1 MPQINRIRV
10 NNVKYNFG
18 TQVYDDFMMRFN
30 CSNTIYDL
38 ANGGGKSLLML
49 LLLQNVIPN
58 CTLDDK
64 QPIEKLFRSGGG
76 NTVIHSLV
84 EWKLDACYQKDNYK
98 YMTTGF
104 CARRAKA
111 AGDEDDSAAGSAT
124 GAAGLAAGAS
134 MKAEGSLSGA
144 AGTTGSAQGSKVS
157 GGNTSVEYFN
167 YCIFYREFGDN
178 DIKNLPLVSNG
189 ERITYNG
196 LKAYLRELEKKD
208 FGVSVY
214 IFDRKGDYQN
224 FISQYGIFESQW
236 EIIRGINKTEGHVR
250 TYFETNYRTSRK
262 VVEDLL
268 IGEIIQKSFNNKLGV
283 DNDEGKMAQ
292 TLLDIKDKLLELSKK
307 HARISAYDSQ
317 MSAIDNFA
325 DYVNTFVEFYNKKD
339 ELENQLF
346 QWLVA
351 CKQEII
357 AQEKAQGSLEN
368 LLEKMQQEMVSEQR
382 SIQTAEVIS
391 EQHSLKGI
399 EEMAEESEQSVAA
412 SDKQLAELKSKLMQM
427 ESANDYSDYA
437 GYLKELETVS
447 ETINNRM
454 REKGDIIA
462 ELKAIAELI
471 KNEGAIKEAS
481 LMDRLKV
488 AESDAR
494 RSAAAL
500 EEAKAA
506 LEEERKNHTV
516 KSSFVAFTEQE
527 IAGEEK
533 QLAALMEKAGLIV
546 AENAEEEIETV
557 HEQIDLEKCML
568 EEESRRY
575 EEASKKLS
583 QCNAD
588 ISGLSVRNEILRQE
602 MDRAQE
608 TIGRQAQDGERLES
622 LQKVYNAVGC
632 KELSELILALYRKMD
647 RECQQTEE
655 EYNRLRRYIDNAKN
669 GSYTFENPLRDK
681 LKEYLEAH
689 YGEDVVEGHEWFKGL
704 NNGQKRDVF
713 KRAPFVEYGFIIKN
727 DFERI
732 KEDAALLNFERGAF
746 AIPIISEQIL
756 YDTKL
761 EVNKELVAFAM
772 KDMAFLRDDSRLE
785 AELAVA
791 GEELENLRLKME
803 KQQDRK
809 QVVWEDYMFVAGQ
822 SVLMSQGK
830 LIDREEIKAQL
841 DANSESWVELEQ
853 SAKKL
858 TKETEEMQTRIR
870 EAKDRLADYSHRLE
884 ILNMTKENR
893 DRLSQK
899 YDSLKEGREAVKE
912 ASDDTIKA
920 QEAVLEAE
928 RAYDASNAL
937 YANAAEALSALRN
950 DWETNYQFYYD
961 IDLSGEKD
969 TEAASAAFAERLKE
983 LDRARLES
991 RFFGLKAVLD
1001 KENVDVA
1008 DKEALM
1014 NHYRVSMEK
1023 CKNAIE
1029 YRGSSFEDIKNEFEK
1044 GVIARSDAVEL
1055 QNVKIQINKVKAAVK
1070 AQREELDAQNALMN
1084 RLEGSIAHGIN
1095 QIEEKYGAF
1104 EPFECENPES
1114 FMRQHK
1120 ELVKK
1125 LSANIKEVQAKH
1137 QRGAKNLK
1145 DIYVVEK
1152 DLERIVSGAGMTIP
1166 KIADGAEAAHS
1177 GGITEA
1183 AGAENAGGMTAG
1195 AGAAASAGV
1204 TFKPEDITAYESI
1217 SKEYDKHMKL
1227 AYRKRDEFDKQKQKL
1242 MDLLMGFD
1250 AGELA
1255 GEIRTSVRLPE
1266 SISQTEQL
1274 VERLKETNT
1283 FIQLEKDRVAKGI
1296 EDMERIKDNFENRCI
1311 QTCSNIKTELDRL
1324 PKLSNITLDDE
1335 VISIISLHIPY
1346 IKEELYKERM
1356 SSYIDETIMMAES
1369 FKSAEERLKY
1379 IRNRLTWKRM
1389 FSVIVTDMNGIRIDL
1404 YKRERIKDQS
1414 RYLKYEEAV
1423 GSTGQSQGIYI
1434 QFLIAIINYISSI
1447 NAESKDSALIGK
1459 TIFIDN
1465 PFGAAKDI
1473 YIWEPIFKLLKTNHV
1488 QLIVPAR
1495 GATPAITGRFD
1506 VNYIL
1511 GQKLV
1516 DKRQQT
1522 VVVDYYSKTNQNQME
1537 YTRMDYEQASF
1548 EFPM

>member
-18 TQVYDDFMMRFN
+18 TQFYDDFIMRFN

-64 QPIEKLFRSGGG
+64 QPIEKLFRAGGG

-111 AGDEDDSAAGSAT
+111 AGDDDDAAAGSALGQA
-124 GAAGLAAGAS
+124 GAAGAVLGQ
-134 MKAEGSLSGA
+134 SGA
-144 AGTTGSAQGSKVS
+144 AGAAFGQAGFSGSAALAESKS
-157 GGNTSVEYFN
+157 GLSGNTSVEYFN

-178 DIKNLPLVSNG
+178 DIKNLPLASNG

-268 IGEIIQKSFNNKLGV
+268 IEEIIQKSFNNKLGV
-283 DNDEGKMAQ
+283 DNDEGRMAQ

-339 ELENQLF
+339 SLEKQLF

-351 CKQEII
+351 CKHEII
-357 AQEKAQGSLEN
+357 AQEKAQASLEN

-382 SIQTAEVIS
+382 SIQTAEIKA
-391 EQHSLKGI
+391 EQNSLHGI
-399 EEMAEESEQSVAA
+399 EEMVAKSEQSLAA
-412 SDKQLAELKSKLMQM
+412 SDRQIAELSSKLMRM

-437 GYLKELETVS
+437 DYLKEMETVS

-462 ELKAIAELI
+462 ELKAIAKLI
-471 KNEGAIKEAS
+471 KNDNAVKESS
-481 LMDRLKV
+481 LADRLRV
-488 AESDAR
+488 AQNDVK
-494 RSAAAL
+494 RSEAAL
-500 EEAKAA
+500 EEARAA
-506 LEEERKNHTV
+506 FEEARKNHTV
-516 KSSFVAFTEQE
+516 KVSFVAFTEQE

-546 AENAEEEIETV
+546 AENAEEEIEAV
-557 HEQIDLEKCML
+557 HEQIAYEKCML

-575 EEASKKLS
+575 EEASKRLS
-583 QCNAD
+583 QCSAD
-588 ISGLSVRNEILRQE
+588 VSGLAVRSEILRQE

-608 TIGRQAQDGERLES
+608 TIGRQAQDEERLQS

-632 KELSELILALYRKMD
+632 KELSELILALYRKM
-647 RECQQTEE
+647 EKEYNQTEE
-655 EYNRLRRYIDNAKN
+655 EYNCLKKYIENAKG
-669 GSYTFENPLRDK
+669 GSYKLDNPLRDK
-681 LKEYLEAH
+681 LKKYLEDH

-704 NNGQKRDVF
+704 NNGQRRDVF
-713 KRAPFVEYGFIIKN
+713 KRAPFVEYSFIIKN

-785 AELAVA
+785 TELEVA
-791 GEELENLRLKME
+791 GEELENLRLKKE
-803 KQQDRK
+803 KQEDRK

-822 SVLMSQGK
+822 LVLTSQGK
-830 LIDREEIKAQL
+830 LIDREKIKAQL
-841 DANSESWVELEQ
+841 EANSEKQAELEQ
-853 SAKKL
+853 SIKKL
-858 TKETEEMQTRIR
+858 TGQAEEMQAHISER
-870 EAKDRLADYSHRLE
+870 KDKLADYRHRLE

-899 YDSLKEGREAVKE
+899 YDSLREGREAAKQAE
-912 ASDDTIKA
+912 D
-920 QEAVLEAE
+920 EAE
-928 RAYDASNAL
+928 ARLAAVSEAEDAYSTSNAL
-937 YANAAEALSALRN
+937 YANAAEELTTIKN

-961 IDLSGEKD
+961 IDLAEEGGAK
-969 TEAASAAFAERLKE
+969 TAGAAFEQTLRE
-983 LDRARLES
+983 LDADRLES

-1014 NHYRVSMEK
+1014 NHYRASMEK
-1023 CKNAIE
+1023 CRNSIE
-1029 YRGSSFEDIKNEFEK
+1029 YRGSSFEDIKNEFER

-1055 QNVKIQINKVKAAVK
+1055 QNIKAQINKVKAATR

-1114 FMRQHK
+1114 FMQQHK
-1120 ELVKK
+1120 ELIKK

-1137 QRGAKNLK
+1137 QRGIKALK

-1152 DLERIVSGAGMTIP
+1152 DLERIVSGSGMTIP
-1166 KIADGAEAAHS
+1166 E
-1177 GGITEA
+1177 ITAQTE
-1183 AGAENAGGMTAG
+1183 G
-1195 AGAAASAGV
+1195 AGA
-1204 TFKPEDITAYESI
+1204 KPEYEISGGTEGMTVKPENIMEYESI

-1242 MDLLMGFD
+1242 IDLLMGFD
-1250 AGELA
+1250 GGELA
-1255 GEIRTSVRLPE
+1255 GEIRTSVKMPE
-1266 SISQTEQL
+1266 SISQTEQM

-1335 VISIISLHIPY
+1335 IISIIGLRIPY

-1356 SSYIDETIMMAES
+1356 SSYIDETIMIAES
-1369 FKSAEERLKY
+1369 FKSVEERLKY

-1414 RYLKYEEAV
+1414 RYLRYEEAV

-1447 NAESKDSALIGK
+1447 NAESRDSALIGK

-1522 VVVDYYSKTNQNQME
+1522 VVVDYYSKTNQSQME

-1548 EFPM
+1548 EFLT